1 MKILLVED
9 HAELAR
15 SIVGYLGQ
23 EHCICEVAGT
33 FDEAREKLALFSY
46 DVVLLDIM
54 LPDGNGISLLKL
66 LRKEG
71 IESSVII
78 ISAQNALDFKLTGL
92 SEGADDYI
100 TKPFPLPELHARI
113 KAIMRRRSAHK
124 NNVLTFQDITADLE
138 SMECRI
144 KGKLLSLTRKETNLL
159 LYFINNKG
167 RMLTRQAIAAHLW
180 GDYTDNL
187 DSVDFVYQ
195 HVKNLRKK
203 ITDAGGKDYISTVY
217 GFGYKLSAPDQ

>member
-9 HAELAR
+9 HPELAR
-15 SIVGYLGQ
+15 SIAGYFAQ
-23 EHCICEVAGT
+23 EHYICEVAGT
-33 FDEAREKLALFSY
+33 FDVAREKLALFSY
-46 DVVLLDIM
+46 DCVVLDIM
-54 LPDGNGISLLKL
+54 LPDGNGINLLKL

-100 TKPFPLPELHARI
+100 TKPFPLPELHARL
-113 KAIMRRRSAHK
+113 KAIMRRRSPHK
-124 NNVLTFQDITADLE
+124 NNLLVFQDITADLE
-138 SMECRI
+138 SMECRVN
-144 KGKLLSLTRKETNLL
+144 GKLLPLTRKETNLL

-203 ITDAGGKDYISTVY
+203 ITDAGGRDYISTVY
-217 GFGYKLSAPDQ
+217 GFGYKLNAPE

>member
-15 SIVGYLGQ
+15 SISSYLVQ
-23 EHCICEVAGT
+23 EHYVCEVAAT
-33 FDEAREKLALFSY
+33 FDQAREKLELFTY
-46 DVVLLDIM
+46 DCVVLDMM
-54 LPDGNGISLLKL
+54 LPDGSGLNL
-66 LRKEG
+66 LRLLRQEG
-71 IESSVII
+71 SESSVII
-78 ISAQNALDFKLTGL
+78 ISAQNSLDLKLAGL
-92 SEGADDYI
+92 GEGADDYI
-100 TKPFPLPELHARI
+100 TKPFPLPELLARL
-113 KAIMRRRSAHK
+113 KAIMRRRSPHK
-124 NNVLTFQDITADLE
+124 NNVLTFGDLTADLE
-138 SMECRI
+138 SMECRVG
-144 KGKLLSLTRKETNLL
+144 GKLLNLTRKETNLL

-203 ITDAGGKDYISTVY
+203 IVDAGGRDYISTVY
-217 GFGYKLSAPDQ
+217 GLGYKLSAPD

>member
-9 HAELAR
+9 HAELAG
-15 SIVGYLGQ
+15 SIASYLVQ
-23 EHCICEVAGT
+23 ENSVCEVART

-46 DVVLLDIM
+46 DCVVLDMM
-54 LPDGNGISLLKL
+54 LPDGNGLNLLKL

-71 IESSVII
+71 SESSVII
-78 ISAQNALDFKLTGL
+78 ISAQNSLDLKLAGL
-92 SEGADDYI
+92 GEGADDYI
-100 TKPFPLPELHARI
+100 TKPFPLPELLARL
-113 KAIMRRRSAHK
+113 KAIMRRRSPHK
-124 NNVLTFQDITADLE
+124 NNVLTFLDITADLE
-138 SMECRI
+138 SLECRVG
-144 KGKLLSLTRKETNLL
+144 GKLLNLTRKETNLL

-203 ITDAGGKDYISTVY
+203 ITDAGGRDYISTVY
-217 GFGYKLSAPDQ
+217 GLGYKLSEAE

>member
-1 MKILLVED
+1 MASYLV
-9 HAELAR
+9 
-15 SIVGYLGQ
+15 Q
-23 EHCICEVAGT
+23 ENAVCEVATT
-33 FDEAREKLALFSY
+33 FDAAREKLALFSY
-46 DVVLLDIM
+46 DCVVLDMM
-54 LPDGNGISLLKL
+54 LPDGNGLNLLKL

-71 IESSVII
+71 SESSVII
-78 ISAQNALDFKLTGL
+78 ISAQNSLDLKLAGL

-100 TKPFPLPELHARI
+100 TKPFPLPELLARL
-113 KAIMRRRSAHK
+113 KAIMRRRNPHK
-124 NNVLTFQDITADLE
+124 NNVLTFLDITADLE
-138 SMECRI
+138 SLECRVG
-144 KGKLLSLTRKETNLL
+144 GKLLNLTRKETNLL

-203 ITDAGGKDYISTVY
+203 ITDAGGRDYISTVY
-217 GFGYKLSAPDQ
+217 GLGYKLSEAAS

>member
-9 HAELAR
+9 HPELAR
-15 SIVGYLGQ
+15 SIATYLGQ
-23 EHCICEVAGT
+23 EHYRCELAAT
-33 FDEAREKLALFSY
+33 FDEAREKLALFTY
-46 DVVLLDIM
+46 DCVVLDMM
-54 LPDGNGISLLKL
+54 LPDGHGLHLLKL

-71 IESSVII
+71 SESSVII
-78 ISAQNALDFKLTGL
+78 ISAQHSLDLKLAGL
-92 SEGADDYI
+92 SEGADDYL
-100 TKPFPLPELHARI
+100 TKPFPLPELLARI
-113 KAIMRRRSAHK
+113 KAIMRRRSPHK
-124 NNVLTFQDITADLE
+124 NNVLTFMDLTADLE
-138 SMECRI
+138 SMECRVN
-144 KGKLLSLTRKETNLL
+144 GKLLSLTRKETNLL

-217 GFGYKLSAPDQ
+217 GLGYKLNAAAQ